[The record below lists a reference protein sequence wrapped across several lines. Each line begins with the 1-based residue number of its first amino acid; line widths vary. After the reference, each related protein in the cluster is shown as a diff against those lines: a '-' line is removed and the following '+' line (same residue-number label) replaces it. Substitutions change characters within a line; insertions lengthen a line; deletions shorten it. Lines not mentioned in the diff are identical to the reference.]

1 MADEENNMDE
11 EPKEEI
17 NEGEGEEEKKE
28 DEPLLDSDGNPI
40 NPEDLKPKVP
50 EAPLKLDVLRKSVK
64 RLQRTYDGLSYAY
77 TEIDLKE
84 K

>member
-1 MADEENNMDE
+1 MADEENNMEE

-17 NEGEGEEEKKE
+17 NEGEEEKKE

-50 EAPLKLDVLRKSVK
+50 EAPLKLDLLRKSVK
-64 RLQRTYDGLSYAY
+64 KLQRTYDGLSYAY
-77 TEIDLKE
+77 TRFKR
-84 K
+84 KRNR